1 MCAEIAP
8 RLFEDYSYGM
18 AKSQVLA
25 KTKTVPCKPPHPL
38 ALCAATPVEFLRLKW
53 QEKLWFNNEDKLQQ
67 IMLLY
72 EDPAPDLFTK
82 LAIELKKAGWLPI
95 YFESEGRALD
105 MVEQN
110 RLHGAAGLDRIE
122 EEFVQDGL
130 ESENGLTISFFPKQF
145 VENALKDAEITS
157 WSQAVDQASEDL
169 RMLNLKTDKNNIVIS
184 FTIPLLSRKNALR
197 YGQIIRR

>member
-1 MCAEIAP
+1 
-8 RLFEDYSYGM
+8 
-18 AKSQVLA
+18 
-25 KTKTVPCKPPHPL
+25 
-38 ALCAATPVEFLRLKW
+38 
-53 QEKLWFNNEDKLQQ
+53 
-67 IMLLY
+67 
-72 EDPAPDLFTK
+72 
-82 LAIELKKAGWLPI
+82 
-95 YFESEGRALD
+95 